1 MGEEKAGR
9 CVLISLHELGMAT
22 RDLWDQVLW
31 WLSRKVV
38 AAQPSGEVRG

>member
-1 MGEEKAGR
+1 MGVGKAGK

-22 RDLWDQVLW
+22 RDQWDQVLW

-38 AAQPSGEVRG
+38 AVHPGGKVGS